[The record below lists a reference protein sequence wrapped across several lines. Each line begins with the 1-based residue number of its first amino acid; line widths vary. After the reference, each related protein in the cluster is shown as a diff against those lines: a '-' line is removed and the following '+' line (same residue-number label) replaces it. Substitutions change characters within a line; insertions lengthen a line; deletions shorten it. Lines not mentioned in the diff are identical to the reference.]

1 MSAHKLLSGR
11 KVSVVDPIADLTS
24 KIGQISSSRS
34 FNDEKIG
41 QIAIATESLD
51 SNSEQMLVNVYN
63 NIESTIKTIAADFN
77 IACESHQIE
86 AASMAGIFAT
96 NPKSLLTTKLKG
108 FSSDAVVMSAGV
120 SDGFVDR
127 PQLSMEAY
135 DERDNRNAQLYS
147 IVYNLLASRQDD
159 FGETFFP
166 TLIVNPAEAGITL
179 SVKLFYVYNDFKRS
193 VNGALANYGRKSVI
207 RAYADADIL
216 KNELTRAIP
225 VLRDG
230 GGADDNTDKF
240 VDVAKVPA
248 WSEALGSGISVTTG
262 ALKVDTRVD
271 LIGLSQTN
279 ELLNSGIMGPSDTL
293 DTYLKLDSVYF
304 ELTDGV
310 KTEVIRVKTDGL
322 PASTFTYAPQ
332 GNYRRMLLAMDT
344 DSVVLDQNTT
354 TVTGAPVT
362 LLPELANHK
371 VRLQLSVTGNVSL
384 DKGDAHVSRGSLTLT
399 TMRNAAGQLVTG
411 SSFNAM
417 ANKISAAVMVG
428 YTPEAYR
435 ANSNIRQR
443 GQLLD
448 SQIEYRAIPVPYR
461 SPISVIMPA
470 INHGGEDNT
479 ALQTLITTTGIRVS
493 NEAVSTLLKSA
504 AALSSYNPV
513 ANASGE
519 LPEMS
524 AIGHYHVKPVFFKEA
539 MNLATVVDS
548 LKSHE
553 KIKDIRAALVEK
565 IRFYANEMYRMSEYK
580 SAASVLTGN
589 VGFKPTVI
597 VGTDPVIYNYIMAD
611 GDLRTLGETFEV
623 RVVSTLDSRV
633 TGKVFISFGVF
644 DSSRNTAVNPLNF
657 GNMLYSP
664 ELTVQMPV
672 SRDGQVSQELIV
684 VPRFAHIVNL
694 PVLSVL
700 DVAGLSEVVNKV
712 PVNMHQI

>member
-96 NPKSLLTTKLKG
+96 NPKSLLTAKLKG

-293 DTYLKLDSVYF
+293 DTYLKLESVYF

-417 ANKISAAVMVG
+417 ADKISAAVMVG

-694 PVLSVL
+694 PVLTVL